1 MKWMACVVALAV
13 GAQVEDARLTKAKA
27 MLDALN
33 KGEWEAA
40 GKHFDKTMKEKMP
53 PDKTRELWEAVT
65 KQVGAFKKLERTDT
79 VKFKDSNI
87 VDLTCQFDKVTLK
100 VRISFDK
107 DDQVEG
113 FFLRPAT
120 APKFDPPPYAKKD
133 AYREDKL
140 VVGEGGDWPLGGTL
154 TLPAGEG
161 PFPCVVLVQGSG
173 PHDRDETIGPNKPF
187 RDLAWGLATQG
198 VASLRYDKRTHA
210 HGMKMLDKGKIT
222 LDDEVTDDAL
232 AAAKALRA
240 RKEIDPKRVFIVGHS
255 LGAFVAPR
263 LGERDPGLAGLVLL
277 AGNSRPLEDLVIE
290 QFTYI
295 YSLDGGPTEKQKEEL
310 AQLKKKV
317 AKVKGK
323 LADDAPAKELP
334 LGLPVAYWKS
344 LNAYDQTGTAAKLTM
359 PILVLQGERD
369 YQVTMAD
376 FAGWKKAMAGRKS
389 ATLKSYPAMNHLF
402 MTGKGQA
409 TPAEYGQAG
418 HVAKEVIDDIA
429 AWVKGV
435 K

>member
-13 GAQVEDARLTKAKA
+13 GAQLEDARLTKAKA

-33 KGEWEAA
+33 KGDWAAA

-79 VKFKDSNI
+79 MKFKDSNI
-87 VDLTCQFDKVTLK
+87 VDLTCQFDKVALK
-100 VRISFDK
+100 VRVSFDK

-133 AYREDKL
+133 AYREEKL
-140 VVGEGGDWPLGGTL
+140 TVGEGGDWSLGGTL
-154 TLPAGEG
+154 TLPVGKG
-161 PFPCVVLVQGSG
+161 PFPCVILVQGSG

-187 RDLAWGLATQG
+187 RDLAWGLATRG
-198 VASLRYDKRTHA
+198 VASLRYDKRTFR
-210 HGMKMLDKGKIT
+210 HGMKMIDKGKVT
-222 LDDEVTDDAL
+222 LDDEVTDDVL
-232 AAAKALRA
+232 SAAKALRS
-240 RKEIDPKRVFIVGHS
+240 RKEIDPKRIFIVGHS

-263 LGERDPGLAGLVLL
+263 VGEKDPTLAGLVLL

-290 QFTYI
+290 QFSYI

-310 AQLKKKV
+310 AELRKKIDKV
-317 AKVKGK
+317 RGK
-323 LADDAPAKELP
+323 LADDTPAKELP
-334 LGLPVAYWKS
+334 LGLSVTYWKS
-344 LNAYDQTGTAAKLTM
+344 LKAYDQTGTAAKLTM

-376 FAGWKKAMAGRKS
+376 FAGWKKALAGREN
-389 ATLKSYPAMNHLF
+389 ATLKSYPALNHLF
-402 MTGKGQA
+402 MDGKGKG
-409 TPAEYGQAG
+409 TPTEYGQAG

-429 AWVKGV
+429 AWVKAR
-435 K
+435 

>member
-1 MKWMACVVALAV
+1 MRWIACVVAVSV
-13 GAQVEDARLTKAKA
+13 GAQLEDARVTKAKA

-40 GKHFDKTMKEKMP
+40 GKHFDKTMKEKFP
-53 PDKTRELWEAVT
+53 PDKAKELWEAVT
-65 KQVGAFKKLERTDT
+65 KQVGAFKKLERTET
-79 VKFKDSNI
+79 TKVKDSTI
-87 VDLTCQFDKVTLK
+87 VDLVCEFDKTPLK
-100 VRISFDK
+100 VRVSFDK
-107 DDQVEG
+107 DGQVEG

-120 APKFDPPPYAKKD
+120 TPKFDPPPYAKKD
-133 AYREDKL
+133 AFREEKL
-140 VVGEGGDWPLGGTL
+140 TVGDGGDWPLAGTL
-154 TLPAGEG
+154 TVPTGAG

-173 PHDRDETIGPNKPF
+173 PHDRDETLGPNKPF

-210 HGMKMLDKGKIT
+210 HGMKMLDAGKIT
-222 LDDEVTDDAL
+222 LDDEVTDDVL
-232 AAAKALRA
+232 AAVKALRS
-240 RKEIDPKRVFIVGHS
+240 RTDIDPKRVFVVGHS

-263 LGERDPGLAGLVLL
+263 VGARDPSVAGLVLL

-295 YSLDGGPTEKQKEEL
+295 YSLDGGPTDKQKEEL
-310 AQLKKKV
+310 AELKKKV

-334 LGLPVAYWKS
+334 LGLPAMYWNS
-344 LNAYDQTGTAAKLTM
+344 LKAYDQTAAAAKLSM

-369 YQVTMAD
+369 YQVTMED
-376 FAGWKKAMAGRKS
+376 FAGWKKALAGRKN
-389 ATLKSYPAMNHLF
+389 ATLKSYPALNHLF
-402 MTGKGQA
+402 MEGKGKG
-409 TPAEYGQAG
+409 TPAEYGRAG
-418 HVAKEVIDDIA
+418 HVSKEVIDDIA
-429 AWVKGV
+429 AWVKGA